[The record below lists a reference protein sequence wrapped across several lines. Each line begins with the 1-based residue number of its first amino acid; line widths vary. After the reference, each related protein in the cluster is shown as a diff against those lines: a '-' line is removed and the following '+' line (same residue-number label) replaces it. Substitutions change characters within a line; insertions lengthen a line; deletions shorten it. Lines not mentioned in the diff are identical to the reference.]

1 MNYLCV
7 VFVCEDAGLSPSMS
21 SLRSLEEPLAERRY
35 ASQGQ
40 GDLQNVLCQLDFTH
54 TSEELLQ
61 AEVTRLEGR

>member
-1 MNYLCV
+1 MPLLFLFAKMQAFN
-7 VFVCEDAGLSPSMS
+7 SPSMS
-21 SLRSLEEPLAERRY
+21 SLRSLEEPLVERRY